1 MKHNKVKKEQNKHR
15 KKRGGPYRRGWSL
28 TANRQ
33 NIEISTL
40 SSDLSKITT
49 WEGQNYLKH
58 PKLCTHTGMHTYNNN
73 TFTETHTHTHAFGH
87 TMRQTKIHAYLPTA
101 IQEGLLG
108 VVYSILL
115 QGCRIPKTPVGNSE
129 EISQSLSYLSDQV
142 GMGCGW
148 KGLVRVE
155 RKERQQSS
163 AGHIQTHC
171 PKERFTEFCGEENAV
186 CGLSKHRQDN
196 EVTHGEHREP
206 AIFE

>member
-40 SSDLSKITT
+40 SSDLSKVTT

-87 TMRQTKIHAYLPTA
+87 TMRQTKIHAYLPRA

-115 QGCRIPKTPVGNSE
+115 LHTRVAGFPKHQSGIPKKSVS
-129 EISQSLSYLSDQV
+129 
-142 GMGCGW
+142 
-148 KGLVRVE
+148 
-155 RKERQQSS
+155 
-163 AGHIQTHC
+163 HC
-171 PKERFTEFCGEENAV
+171 PIYRTRLGWGVVGK
-186 CGLSKHRQDN
+186 DW
-196 EVTHGEHREP
+196 
-206 AIFE
+206 